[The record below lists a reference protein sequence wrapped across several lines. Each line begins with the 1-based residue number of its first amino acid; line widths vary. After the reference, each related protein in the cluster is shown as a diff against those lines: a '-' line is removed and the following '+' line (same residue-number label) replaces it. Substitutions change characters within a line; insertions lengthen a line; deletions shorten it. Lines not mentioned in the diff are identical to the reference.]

1 MGRRSRNVL
10 DREPRAQ
17 RVLDETLG
25 CRSHPATIARAGS
38 VLVERL
44 FGGET
49 VFASVTHAVIETGIF

>member
-1 MGRRSRNVL
+1 VL